1 MQLQV
6 FKNLDFEV
14 RWVVI
19 KNEPHFVA
27 NDVCKALGYSNA
39 RDALS
44 RHCEEDVVKHDT
56 LTNGGKQTINYVNES
71 GLYAL
76 IFGSALPQAKAFKKW
91 ITSEVLPS
99 IRKQGFYSIPN
110 VESALIAE
118 LRDSNLSKDSLKR
131 ELESLKDEL
140 LQTQRE
146 LLSFYKSQPRSKA
159 KKHSLSTIAKIQE
172 LAKSG
177 VGVSEIVRTLGVS
190 ESSVR
195 KYK

>member
-6 FKNLDFEV
+6 FKNLHFEV

-56 LTNGGKQTINYVNES
+56 LTNGGKQTVNYVNES

-99 IRKQGFYSIPN
+99 IRKQGFYGELPQEIDFLK
-110 VESALIAE
+110 EKIALQQELITTKTQLIALQKE
-118 LRDSNLSKDSLKR
+118 SIKSLNL
-131 ELESLKDEL
+131 
-140 LQTQRE
+140 
-146 LLSFYKSQPRSKA
+146 
-159 KKHSLSTIAKIQE
+159 
-172 LAKSG
+172 
-177 VGVSEIVRTLGVS
+177 
-190 ESSVR
+190 
-195 KYK
+195 